1 MGGMFYFQVRSY
13 DLTRF
18 KGVTQTTATG
28 GGNISSDG
36 GATITV
42 KGVCWNTSANPD
54 IANSRTAN
62 GGGAGTFTSS
72 MTGLVSG
79 TVYHVKAYATNS
91 EGIAFGSYVLFT
103 TNSSGNAI
111 LIIENQAYIN
121 SLTGIWYGVNIPRS
135 KPINF
140 MRNS

>member
-1 MGGMFYFQVRSY
+1 
-13 DLTRF
+13 
-18 KGVTQTTATG
+18 
-28 GGNISSDG
+28 
-36 GATITV
+36 
-42 KGVCWNTSANPD
+42 
-54 IANSRTAN
+54 
-62 GGGAGTFTSS
+62 

-135 KPINF
+135 KPTNF

>member
-72 MTGLVSG
+72 MTG
-79 TVYHVKAYATNS
+79 
-91 EGIAFGSYVLFT
+91 
-103 TNSSGNAI
+103 
-111 LIIENQAYIN
+111 
-121 SLTGIWYGVNIPRS
+121 
-135 KPINF
+135 
-140 MRNS
+140 